1 MGSGYSDDGPLYR
14 AFHMLLN
21 WFQFN
26 DIGVGDGHIPNL
38 LQSDCWKIVCE
49 VLENLAA
56 PG

>member
-1 MGSGYSDDGPLYR
+1 VGSGYSDDGPLYR